1 DLVKLLALAP
11 GHRVPRDRV
20 LEELWPHLGGDAAV
34 ANLHKAAHHARRALG
49 HQDALVLRGG
59 LVLLAPEA
67 RIETGV
73 ARFEATSDPAVH
85 AGELLPDDPY
95 ASWTVERRQ
104 ALRARHLDLLRAAGR
119 WEE

>member
-1 DLVKLLALAP
+1 MTGEITRVDVTLLGRFEVRVDDEPVPAGAWAHGRARDLVKLLALAP

-20 LEELWPHLGGDAAV
+20 LDELWPHLGVDAAV

-67 RIETGV
+67 WIETDV
-73 ARFEATSDPAVH
+73 A
-85 AGELLPDDPY
+85 
-95 ASWTVERRQ
+95 
-104 ALRARHLDLLRAAGR
+104 
-119 WEE
+119 